1 MDIWIKYLVNS
12 LLIKDMIVLTV
23 WQQQLPGIWL
33 PLQAFVRC
41 NVEKNNRHHHKI
53 CNGFTGYKGTCIGFN
68 GNCNGPCWSLLVI
81 VQLTLNKIINAT
93 LFCFCPIFHELNSK
107 IWDFFYVHKRPIS
120 LKYCSQICLNLLVII
135 HIFTFALMYSGI
147 VFYENDTWDASF
159 EFDLYEV
166 AYFLAQLLPQF
177 KCCLRGQLI
186 RPWNRATNPTMFIC
200 TA

>member
-93 LFCFCPIFHELNSK
+93 LFCFCPHFSWAELKDLRLFLCTQKAYFSPILFTNLSK
-107 IWDFFYVHKRPIS
+107 TVSHHSHFY
-120 LKYCSQICLNLLVII
+120 ICLNVFWDCLLRERY
-135 HIFTFALMYSGI
+135 LRC
-147 VFYENDTWDASF
+147 
-159 EFDLYEV
+159 
-166 AYFLAQLLPQF
+166 FLWIWSLWGSLLF
-177 KCCLRGQLI
+177 GTA
-186 RPWNRATNPTMFIC
+186 ATSV
-200 TA
+200 